1 MDTVQREQRIQ
12 TVCLLVLAV
21 FAVGVGLY
29 WLSSVM
35 IPFVLAL
42 FFAIGLSPVI
52 DWQMRYLRA
61 PRAIAVAGAF
71 AVGILLLG
79 LVSTLVTTSVAQLT
93 RNAGRYQARI
103 QQFIEAL
110 AAAVP
115 AERLGIDPAMI
126 ADPLSQMSATSIGPL
141 LMGTTNA
148 LLGVLSN
155 GLLVLVFL
163 LFFLL
168 GDSGASPT
176 SLWGEARQRVRVYII
191 AKAAISAVTGL
202 SVAVVLGIL
211 GVDLA
216 MVFGLFAF
224 LLNFIPSV
232 GSVIATLLP
241 LPVVLFSPDLSV
253 TAAVL
258 AMVVPASL
266 QMVIGN
272 VIDPKVTGGS
282 LDLHPVTVLVALMLW
297 GVLWGIV
304 GMFLA
309 TPLTAVIKILCE
321 RSDVTR
327 PVAQLLAGRI
337 ETPRSD

>member
-12 TVCLLVLAV
+12 TACLLALTV
-21 FAVGVGLY
+21 FAVGIGLY

-42 FFAIGLSPVI
+42 FFAIGLSPVVEF
-52 DWQMRYLRA
+52 QMRILRA
-61 PRAIAVAGAF
+61 PRAVAVAGAF
-71 AVGILLLG
+71 AVGILVLG

-93 RNAGRYQARI
+93 RNAGRYQERI
-103 QQFIEAL
+103 QQFIQAV
-110 AAAVP
+110 ADAVP

-126 ADPLSQMSATSIGPL
+126 SDPLSQMSAASVGPL

-148 LLGVLSN
+148 LLGVLSQ

-163 LFFLL
+163 LFLLL
-168 GDSGASPT
+168 GESGASST
-176 SLWGEARQRVRVYII
+176 GLWGEARQRVRVYII
-191 AKAAISAVTGL
+191 AKTAISAGTGL
-202 SVAVVLGIL
+202 SVAFVLGIL

-224 LLNFIPSV
+224 LLNFIPNV

-241 LPVVLFSPDLSV
+241 LPVVLFSPDLSLS
-253 TAAVL
+253 AAIL
-258 AMVVPASL
+258 AIAIPATL
-266 QMVIGN
+266 QTIIGN
-272 VIDPKVTGGS
+272 FIDPKITGGS
-282 LDLHPVTVLVALMLW
+282 LDLHPVTVLLALMVW
-297 GVLWGIV
+297 GMLWGIV

-321 RSDVTR
+321 RSEVTR

-337 ETPRSD
+337 AAPRET